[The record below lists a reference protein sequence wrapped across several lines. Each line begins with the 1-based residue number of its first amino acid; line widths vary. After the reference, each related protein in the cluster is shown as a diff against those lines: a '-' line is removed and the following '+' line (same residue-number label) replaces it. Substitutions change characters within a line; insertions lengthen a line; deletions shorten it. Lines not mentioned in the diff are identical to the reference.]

1 MELDLKKYISGREDL
16 FTATNVVEMEEAL
29 TKFLEWHKT
38 AINYTRCCKSDSEL
52 LSEHKCKF
60 YVNADWSCLKCGCGK
75 RIKPSEG

>member
-52 LSEHKCKF
+52 LCDEKGHDFDKKTSVCKRCDTMHF
-60 YVNADWSCLKCGCGK
+60 
-75 RIKPSEG
+75 